1 MLAMAR
7 RRQGIGRIDS
17 IELVSAEYLARLS
30 VAPFESS
37 RRGGRT
43 NEKAPSNA
51 LAIGQTI
58 RLQDNNRGRCCTPSG
73 WQCLR
78 SSAGKLTVGERR
90 QRFADGV
97 HWPHRKRAR
106 PGRHRCWW
114 PDVRLRRRRRKE
126 NLRRHCLRFRDGRP
140 SRELSHLAVRG
151 LALPREPQCRLTPS
165 FG

>member
-17 IELVSAEYLARLS
+17 TQLVSAAYLARLS

-37 RRGGRT
+37 TRGGRT

-51 LAIGQTI
+51 LAIVQTI

-78 SSAGKLTVGERR
+78 SNAGEITVGGRR

-97 HWPHRKRAR
+97 HWP
-106 PGRHRCWW
+106 
-114 PDVRLRRRRRKE
+114 
-126 NLRRHCLRFRDGRP
+126 
-140 SRELSHLAVRG
+140 
-151 LALPREPQCRLTPS
+151 PRESAR
-165 FG
+165 